1 MSVYTLTTGMA
12 AALLMLA
19 GTATA
24 GEKMMMSD
32 EDEMESV
39 TFESLDTNGDGYISA
54 SESEDYKALNANW
67 ERADANQDGQ
77 LDVSEFSAFEHEGQ
91 MTPPQESE
99 IGEVGAAPYHR
110 TQEETPE
117 E

>member
-1 MSVYTLTTGMA
+1 MYGYTRMTGVA

-32 EDEMESV
+32 EDEMEGV

-54 SESEDYKALNANW
+54 KESADYKRLNANW
-67 ERADANQDGQ
+67 DRADANEDGQ
-77 LDVSEFSAFEHEGQ
+77 LDISEFSAFEHEGQ

-99 IGEVGAAPYHR
+99 VGEVGAAPYHR
-110 TQEETPE
+110 DKEE
-117 E
+117 